1 MIIINGESCSGNSL
15 IFDDGFQ
22 FGRGVFET
30 ILVKEEPLFFD
41 RHFERLLN
49 GISVTHIHNNV
60 RKEDFLEVIQKH
72 DIRHCVLKIMVTEK
86 NIVFVTREN
95 TYTQEDYER
104 GFCLK
109 ISSLAK
115 DENSEAVYIKALARL
130 DSVLEK
136 EKAIMEG
143 YDEAVFLNTKGFVT
157 EACNSNLFFVKEG
170 IIYTPSVE
178 CGLLNGVMRG
188 FVIDNFDVKLGKF
201 SVGELLLADE
211 VFLTNS
217 VLGIMKVNA
226 IGEINYKDD
235 RIYNELFNKY
245 LGGVNNEFN

>member
-1 MIIINGESCSGNSL
+1 MLIINGESCSGNSL

-30 ILVKEEPLFFD
+30 ILVKEEPLFFEK
-41 RHFERLLN
+41 HFERLLN
-49 GISVTHIHNNV
+49 GISVTRIHNNIN
-60 RKEDFLEVIQKH
+60 KEDFIEVIQKH
-72 DIRHCVLKIMVTEK
+72 HIRNCVLKIMVTEK

-95 TYTQEDYER
+95 TYTKEDYER

-109 ISSLAK
+109 VSGLAK

-136 EKAIMEG
+136 EKALLEG

-157 EACNSNLFFVKEG
+157 ETCNSNLFFVKNG

-188 FVIDNFDVKLGKF
+188 FVIDNFDVIEEKF
-201 SVGELLLADE
+201 LLEELLLADG

-217 VLGIMKVNA
+217 VLGIMKVSA
-226 IGEINYKDD
+226 IGD
-235 RIYNELFNKY
+235 RKLVDFSVYHRVQEKYNCFYENCH
-245 LGGVNNEFN
+245 